1 MDKPDYIFDRDFEWR
16 HLAQFA
22 GRAGERPQLGVVT
35 GRRRQGKTYLLEAL
49 AASADGLYFGATQAT
64 ASESLARFGDAVGGH
79 LDSPV
84 PLRAAAAGDERIQLV
99 GLPELYAPG

>member
-35 GRRRQGKTYLLEAL
+35 GRRRQGKTYL
-49 AASADGLYFGATQAT
+49 G
-64 ASESLARFGDAVGGH
+64 
-79 LDSPV
+79 
-84 PLRAAAAGDERIQLV
+84 
-99 GLPELYAPG
+99 